1 MEYKKLVKQKQK
13 CSNSY
18 FFYNNIYMSND
29 TNKQNLFIAIVL
41 GFLFVLIPNFKTISE
56 NLVINQDLTVSIIIY
71 SILSYLAISAY
82 SKNKIAGIILLISI
96 SFISP
101 NLYKNFKGELY
112 PITVVIFSSYWGYIF
127 GIKRYKKWKSSL

>member
-101 NLYKNFKGELY
+101 NLYKNFVFRFLMR
-112 PITVVIFSSYWGYIF
+112 INIFIVF
-127 GIKRYKKWKSSL
+127 